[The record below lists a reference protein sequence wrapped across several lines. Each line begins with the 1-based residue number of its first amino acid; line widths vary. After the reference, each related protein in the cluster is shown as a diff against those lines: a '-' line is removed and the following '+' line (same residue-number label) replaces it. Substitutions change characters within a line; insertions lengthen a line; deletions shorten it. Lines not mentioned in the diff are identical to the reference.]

1 MKRRTA
7 LLIAAT
13 LMLAACAP
21 GGGIDK
27 AFDTTAGSLSDGGNV
42 AAPTTTAG
50 QGQGQEG
57 DVQRQ
62 LGVVPPT
69 DRKVIYDAEM
79 QLEDAETRATFERL
93 TALVQGS
100 GGFVAAATVQEVD
113 EEDDQPFIS
122 MTVRVPADRLTAT
135 LTAIRQ
141 EADRVVSESLSSQD
155 VTEEFVD
162 IEAQLR
168 NLRALETE
176 LLALLAELRDNTD
189 ADPSKLLQVF
199 DQIRQTRGE
208 IERLEGR
215 KQLLEN
221 LVAMATLDIR
231 IAPTLASAPIVG
243 EPAWE
248 PLTVAKGA
256 LRDTVQ
262 ALQAVAD
269 FLIRFVLNVL
279 PILVITIGPFAAA
292 GWFAWRRWRR
302 RTAVVP
308 TA

>member
-1 MKRRTA
+1 MAVT
-7 LLIAAT
+7 LL
-13 LMLAACAP
+13 LAACAT
-21 GGGIDK
+21 GG
-27 AFDTTAGSLSDGGNV
+27 A
-42 AAPTTTAG
+42 TTTTFETTSGALNGAATTTTGAPAPAG
-50 QGQGQEG
+50 EEG
-57 DVQRQ
+57 AFYDQRQ
-62 LGVVPPT
+62 LGVPAT
-69 DRKVIYDAEM
+69 DRKVIYDAQM
-79 QLEDAETRATFERL
+79 QLEDAQTRATFERL

-100 GGFVAAATVQEVD
+100 GGFVAAATVQEVE

-221 LVAMATLDIR
+221 LVAMATLEIG

-256 LRDTVQ
+256 LRDTVR

-279 PILVITIGPFAAA
+279 PILVITVGPFAAA
-292 GWFAWRRWRR
+292 GWFFWRRWRR
-302 RTAVVP
+302 RTAVMP

>member
-1 MKRRTA
+1 MKRRVA
-7 LLIAAT
+7 LLIAPI
-13 LMLAACAP
+13 LILAACSA
-21 GGGIDK
+21 G
-27 AFDTTAGSLSDGGNV
+27 AASNTTF
-42 AAPTTTAG
+42 TTTAAALG
-50 QGQGQEG
+50 EG
-57 DVQRQ
+57 DDGRDRAEEGLDEYQV
-62 LGVVPPT
+62 GVVPPT
-69 DRKVIYDAEM
+69 DRKVIYDATM

-100 GGFVAAATVQEVD
+100 GGFVSAATVQEVE

-176 LLALLAELRDNTD
+176 LLALLAELRDNVD

-221 LVAMATLDIR
+221 LVAMATLEIG
-231 IAPTLASAPIVG
+231 ISPSPSSAPIVG
-243 EPAWE
+243 EPTWE

-262 ALQAVAD
+262 ALQAIAD
-269 FLIRFVLNVL
+269 VLIRFALNVL
-279 PILVITIGPFAAA
+279 PILIVTVGPIAGA
-292 GWFAWRRWRR
+292 GWLVWRRWRR
-302 RTAVVP
+302 RTQLAP

>member
-1 MKRRTA
+1 MKGRIA
-7 LLIAAT
+7 WLIAAT
-13 LMLAACAP
+13 LMLAACSA
-21 GGGIDK
+21 G
-27 AFDTTAGSLSDGGNV
+27 AATTTTVSDTF
-42 AAPTTTAG
+42 TTTAAALSAG
-50 QGQGQEG
+50 GAFAEQGDADESPI
-57 DVQRQ
+57 
-62 LGVVPPT
+62 GVVSPT

-100 GGFVAAATVQEVD
+100 GGFVAAATVQEVE

-221 LVAMATLDIR
+221 LVAMATLQIG
-231 IAPTLASAPIVG
+231 IIPTLASAPIVG

-248 PLTVAKGA
+248 PATVAKGA

-269 FLIRFVLNVL
+269 FLIRFALNLL
-279 PILVITIGPFAAA
+279 PILVITVGPFALA
-292 GWFAWRRWRR
+292 GWFFWRRWHRR
-302 RTAVVP
+302 PNAVS
-308 TA
+308 TT

>member
-1 MKRRTA
+1 MKRRIA
-7 LLIAAT
+7 LLVAAT
-13 LMLAACAP
+13 LTLAACATGAATTTTFETTGAALGEAP
-21 GGGIDK
+21 
-27 AFDTTAGSLSDGGNV
+27 ATTATGSV
-42 AAPTTTAG
+42 E
-50 QGQGQEG
+50 EG
-57 DVQRQ
+57 DVDDFV
-62 LGVVPPT
+62 GVLTPT

-100 GGFVAAATVQEVD
+100 GGFVAAATVQEVE

-141 EADRVVSESLSSQD
+141 EADRVVSESLVSQD

-199 DQIRQTRGE
+199 EQIRQTRGE

-221 LVAMATLDIR
+221 LVAMATLQIG
-231 IAPTLASAPIVG
+231 ITPTLASAPIVG

-269 FLIRFVLNVL
+269 FLIRFALNVL
-279 PILVITIGPFAAA
+279 PILVITVGPFALA
-292 GWFAWRRWRR
+292 GWLVWKRWRR
-302 RTAVVP
+302 RPTVVC
-308 TA
+308 TT

>member
-1 MKRRTA
+1 MKRRIA
-7 LLIAAT
+7 LLMMSVLT
-13 LMLAACAP
+13 LAACAQ
-21 GGGIDK
+21 G
-27 AFDTTAGSLSDGGNV
+27 AATTTTSQ
-42 AAPTTTAG
+42 AAATTTAAAEETG
-50 QGQGQEG
+50 AGFARADFDEY
-57 DVQRQ
+57 DV
-62 LGVVPPT
+62 GVVPPI
-69 DRKVIYDAEM
+69 DRKVIYDASM
-79 QLEDAETRATFERL
+79 QLEAAKTRLVFDRL

-100 GGFVAAATVQEVD
+100 GGFVAAATVQEVED
-113 EEDDQPFIS
+113 DDDQPFIS

-162 IEAQLR
+162 IQAQLR
-168 NLRALETE
+168 NLEALETE
-176 LLALLAELRDNTD
+176 LLALLAELRDNED

-221 LVAMATLDIR
+221 LVAMATLEIG
-231 IAPTLASAPIVG
+231 ISPSPASAPIVG

-256 LRDTVQ
+256 LRDTIQ

-279 PILVITIGPFAAA
+279 PILVITVGPIA
-292 GWFAWRRWRR
+292 GIAWLAWRRWHRH
-302 RTAVVP
+302 AVPVTP
-308 TA
+308 TT

>member
-1 MKRRTA
+1 MKRRIA

-13 LMLAACAP
+13 VMLAACTTQ
-21 GGGIDK
+21 GGR
-27 AFDTTAGSLSDGGNV
+27 AFDTTAGSLSAGP
-42 AAPTTTAG
+42 AATTTTAPDSTSAEED
-50 QGQGQEG
+50 EG
-57 DVQRQ
+57 RGAAN
-62 LGVVPPT
+62 LGVPTPT
-69 DRKVIYDAEM
+69 DRKVIYDAAM

-100 GGFVAAATVQEVD
+100 GGFVAAATVQEVE
-113 EEDDQPFIS
+113 EEDQQPIIS
-122 MTVRVPADRLTAT
+122 MTVRIPADRLTAT

-215 KQLLEN
+215 KQLLQN
-221 LVAMATLDIR
+221 LVAMATLEIG
-231 IAPTLASAPIVG
+231 ISPTLASAPIVG

-292 GWFAWRRWRR
+292 GWFFWRRWRR
-302 RTAVVP
+302 GTVAVP
-308 TA
+308 TT

>member
-1 MKRRTA
+1 MKRRIA

-13 LMLAACAP
+13 VMLAACTTQ
-21 GGGIDK
+21 GGR
-27 AFDTTAGSLSDGGNV
+27 AFDTTAASLSAGP
-42 AAPTTTAG
+42 AATTTTASESTSAEEDDARG
-50 QGQGQEG
+50 AGN
-57 DVQRQ
+57 
-62 LGVVPPT
+62 LGVPTPT
-69 DRKVIYDAEM
+69 DRRVIYDAAI

-100 GGFVAAATVQEVD
+100 GGFVAAATVQEVE
-113 EEDDQPFIS
+113 EEDQQPIIS

-141 EADRVVSESLSSQD
+141 EADRVVSESLTSQD

-189 ADPSKLLQVF
+189 ADPAKLLQVF

-215 KQLLEN
+215 KQLLQN
-221 LVAMATLDIR
+221 LVAMATLEIG
-231 IAPTLASAPIVG
+231 ISPTLASAPIVG

-262 ALQAVAD
+262 ALQTVAD

-292 GWFAWRRWRR
+292 GWFSWRRWRR
-302 RTAVVP
+302 RTVAVP
-308 TA
+308 IT

>member
-1 MKRRTA
+1 MKRRVA
-7 LLIAAT
+7 LLIAPI
-13 LMLAACAP
+13 LILAACSA
-21 GGGIDK
+21 G
-27 AFDTTAGSLSDGGNV
+27 AASNTTF
-42 AAPTTTAG
+42 TTTAAALG
-50 QGQGQEG
+50 EG
-57 DVQRQ
+57 DDGRDRAEEGLDEYQV
-62 LGVVPPT
+62 GVVPPT
-69 DRKVIYDAEM
+69 DRKVIYDATM

-100 GGFVAAATVQEVD
+100 GGFVSAATVQEV
-113 EEDDQPFIS
+113 ENEDDQPFIS

-176 LLALLAELRDNTD
+176 LLALLAELRDNVD

-221 LVAMATLDIR
+221 LVAMATLEIG
-231 IAPTLASAPIVG
+231 ISPSPSSAPIVG
-243 EPAWE
+243 EPTWE

-262 ALQAVAD
+262 ALQAIAD
-269 FLIRFVLNVL
+269 VLIRFALNVL
-279 PILVITIGPFAAA
+279 PILIVTVGPIAGA
-292 GWFAWRRWRR
+292 GWLVWRRWRR
-302 RTAVVP
+302 RTQLAP

>member
-1 MKRRTA
+1 MKRRVA
-7 LLIAAT
+7 LLIAPI
-13 LMLAACAP
+13 LILAACSA
-21 GGGIDK
+21 G
-27 AFDTTAGSLSDGGNV
+27 AASNTTF
-42 AAPTTTAG
+42 TTTAAALG
-50 QGQGQEG
+50 EG
-57 DVQRQ
+57 DDGRNRAEEGLDEYQV
-62 LGVVPPT
+62 GVVPPT
-69 DRKVIYDAEM
+69 DRKVIYDATM

-100 GGFVAAATVQEVD
+100 GGFVSAATVQEV
-113 EEDDQPFIS
+113 ENEDDQPFIS
-122 MTVRVPADRLTAT
+122 MTVRVPADRLTTT

-176 LLALLAELRDNTD
+176 LLALLAELRDNVD

-221 LVAMATLDIR
+221 LVAMATLEIG
-231 IAPTLASAPIVG
+231 ISPSPSSAPIVG
-243 EPAWE
+243 EPTWE

-262 ALQAVAD
+262 ALQAIAD
-269 FLIRFVLNVL
+269 VLIRFALNVL
-279 PILVITIGPFAAA
+279 PILIVTVGPIAGA
-292 GWFAWRRWRR
+292 GWLVWRRWRR
-302 RTAVVP
+302 RTQLAP

>member
-1 MKRRTA
+1 MKRRIA
-7 LLIAAT
+7 LLMMSVLT
-13 LMLAACAP
+13 LAACAQ
-21 GGGIDK
+21 G
-27 AFDTTAGSLSDGGNV
+27 AATTTTSQ
-42 AAPTTTAG
+42 AAATTTAAAEETG
-50 QGQGQEG
+50 AGFARADFDEY
-57 DVQRQ
+57 DV
-62 LGVVPPT
+62 GVVPPI
-69 DRKVIYDAEM
+69 DRKVIYDASM
-79 QLEDAETRATFERL
+79 QLEAAKTRLVFDRL

-100 GGFVAAATVQEVD
+100 GGFVAAATVQEVED
-113 EEDDQPFIS
+113 DDDQPFIS

-168 NLRALETE
+168 NLEALETE
-176 LLALLAELRDNTD
+176 LLALLAELRDNED

-221 LVAMATLDIR
+221 LVAMATLEIG
-231 IAPTLASAPIVG
+231 ISPSPASAPIVG

-256 LRDTVQ
+256 LRDTIQ
-262 ALQAVAD
+262 ALQTVAD

-279 PILVITIGPFAAA
+279 PILVITVGPIA
-292 GWFAWRRWRR
+292 GIAWLVWRRWHRH
-302 RTAVVP
+302 AVPVAP
-308 TA
+308 TT

>member
-1 MKRRTA
+1 MKRRIA
-7 LLIAAT
+7 LLMMSVLT
-13 LMLAACAP
+13 LAACAQGAATTTTMP
-21 GGGIDK
+21 G
-27 AFDTTAGSLSDGGNV
+27 
-42 AAPTTTAG
+42 AATTTTAAADATSRDLAG
-50 QGQGQEG
+50 ADQDGYQ
-57 DVQRQ
+57 V
-62 LGVVPPT
+62 GVVPPI
-69 DRKVIYDAEM
+69 DRKVIYDATM
-79 QLEDAETRATFERL
+79 QLEAAKTRLVFDRL

-100 GGFVAAATVQEVD
+100 GGFVAAATVQEVED
-113 EEDDQPFIS
+113 DDDQPFIS

-135 LTAIRQ
+135 LVEIRQ

-168 NLRALETE
+168 NLEALETE
-176 LLALLAELRDNTD
+176 LLALLAELRDNED

-221 LVAMATLDIR
+221 LVAMATLEIG
-231 IAPTLASAPIVG
+231 ISPSPASAPIVG

-256 LRDTVQ
+256 LRDTIQ

-279 PILVITIGPFAAA
+279 PILVITVGPIA
-292 GWFAWRRWRR
+292 GIAWLVWRRWRR
-302 RTAVVP
+302 HAVPVTP
-308 TA
+308 TT

>member
-1 MKRRTA
+1 MRRRLA
-7 LLIAAT
+7 LLMMSV
-13 LMLAACAP
+13 LMLAACAQ
-21 GGGIDK
+21 G
-27 AFDTTAGSLSDGGNV
+27 AATTTTSQ
-42 AAPTTTAG
+42 AAATTTTAA
-50 QGQGQEG
+50 EEAAFRDLAAA
-57 DVQRQ
+57 DVDEYQV
-62 LGVVPPT
+62 GVAPPI
-69 DRKVIYDAEM
+69 DRKVIYDASM
-79 QLEDAETRATFERL
+79 QLEAAKTRLVFDRL

-100 GGFVAAATVQEVD
+100 GGFVAAATVQEVED
-113 EEDDQPFIS
+113 EDDQPFIS

-135 LTAIRQ
+135 LVEIRQ

-176 LLALLAELRDNTD
+176 LLALLAELRDNED

-208 IERLEGR
+208 IEQLEGR

-221 LVAMATLDIR
+221 LVTMATLEIG
-231 IAPTLASAPIVG
+231 ISPSPASAPIVG

-279 PILVITIGPFAAA
+279 PILVMTIGPIA
-292 GWFAWRRWRR
+292 GISWLIWRRWRR
-302 RTAVVP
+302 RTQLAP
-308 TA
+308 TT

>member
-1 MKRRTA
+1 MAVT
-7 LLIAAT
+7 LL
-13 LMLAACAP
+13 LAACAT
-21 GGGIDK
+21 GG
-27 AFDTTAGSLSDGGNV
+27 A
-42 AAPTTTAG
+42 TTTTFETTSGALNGAATTTTGAPAPAG
-50 QGQGQEG
+50 EEG
-57 DVQRQ
+57 AFYDQRQ
-62 LGVVPPT
+62 LGVPAT
-69 DRKVIYDAEM
+69 DRKVIYDAQM
-79 QLEDAETRATFERL
+79 QLEDAQTRATFERL

-100 GGFVAAATVQEVD
+100 GGFVAAATVQEVE

-221 LVAMATLDIR
+221 LVAMATLEIG

-292 GWFAWRRWRR
+292 GWFFWRRWRR

>member
-13 LMLAACAP
+13 VMLAACSGQAATTTA
-21 GGGIDK
+21 
-27 AFDTTAGSLSDGGNV
+27 AFDTTSAALSAGGDP
-42 AAPTTTAG
+42 ATA
-50 QGQGQEG
+50 EEA
-57 DVQRQ
+57 DPDESPI
-62 LGVVPPT
+62 GVVTPT

-122 MTVRVPADRLTAT
+122 MTARVPADRLTAT
-135 LTAIRQ
+135 LTAIRE

-162 IEAQLR
+162 IDAQLR

-189 ADPSKLLQVF
+189 ADPSKLLEVF

-221 LVAMATLDIR
+221 LVAMATLQIG
-231 IAPTLASAPIVG
+231 ITPTLASAPIVG

-256 LRDTVQ
+256 LRDTVG
-262 ALQAVAD
+262 ALQTVAD
-269 FLIRFVLNVL
+269 FLIRFALNVL
-279 PILVITIGPFAAA
+279 PILVITVGPFALA
-292 GWFAWRRWRR
+292 GWFVWRRWHRR
-302 RTAVVP
+302 PTAVS
-308 TA
+308 TT

>member
-1 MKRRTA
+1 MKRRSA
-7 LLIAAT
+7 LLMAAT
-13 LMLAACAP
+13 LMLAACAT
-21 GGGIDK
+21 G
-27 AFDTTAGSLSDGGNV
+27 AATTTTMSQ
-42 AAPTTTAG
+42 AATTTAPATTAAPAG
-50 QGQGQEG
+50 EEG
-57 DVQRQ
+57 DVDDQRQ
-62 LGVVPPT
+62 LVGVPAT
-69 DRKVIYDAEM
+69 DRKVIYDAQM
-79 QLEDAETRATFERL
+79 QLEDAQTRATFERL

-100 GGFVAAATVQEVD
+100 GGFVAAATVQEVE

-135 LTAIRQ
+135 LTAIRA

-162 IEAQLR
+162 VEAQLR

-215 KQLLEN
+215 KHLLEN
-221 LVAMATLDIR
+221 LVAMATLEIG

-269 FLIRFVLNVL
+269 FLIRFALNVL
-279 PILVITIGPFAAA
+279 PILIITIGPFALA
-292 GWFAWRRWRR
+292 GWFVWRRWRR
-302 RTAVVP
+302 RPTAVS
-308 TA
+308 TT

>member
-1 MKRRTA
+1 MKRRSA

-13 LMLAACAP
+13 LMLAACATA
-21 GGGIDK
+21 GRDR
-27 AFDTTAGSLSDGGNV
+27 AFSTTAASLAAGGNTP
-42 AAPTTTAG
+42 APTTTAPATDE
-50 QGQGQEG
+50 EG
-57 DVQRQ
+57 ADGQRQ
-62 LGVVPPT
+62 LGVAPPT

-79 QLEDAETRATFERL
+79 QLEAAETRATFERL

-113 EEDDQPFIS
+113 EEDDQPLIS

-168 NLRALETE
+168 NLRALEIE

-199 DQIRQTRGE
+199 DQIRETRGE

-215 KQLLEN
+215 KQLLGN
-221 LVAMATLDIR
+221 LVAMATLEIG

-243 EPAWE
+243 EPAWQ
-248 PLTVAKGA
+248 PQTVAKGA

-279 PILVITIGPFAAA
+279 PILVITIGPFVAA
-292 GWFAWRRWRR
+292 GWFFWKRWRR

-308 TA
+308 AS